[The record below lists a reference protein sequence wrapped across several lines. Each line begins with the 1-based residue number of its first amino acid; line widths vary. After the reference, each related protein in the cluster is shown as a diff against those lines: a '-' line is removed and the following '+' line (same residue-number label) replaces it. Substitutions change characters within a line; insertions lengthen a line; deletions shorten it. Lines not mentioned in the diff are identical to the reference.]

1 MKDYL
6 LASDFDQTLSIDD
19 SGCVLSKLMGA
30 HNFEEKVKGLSRLN
44 LVQQGGELAY
54 LLLHDPE
61 YRRARRD
68 DLIEAGRRVRLKP
81 DVRKLFE
88 FINNGVDGC
97 RFHLNVISSAPEEI
111 VQTALEGLLPK
122 SRIYGTRF
130 QYHPETGEI
139 QSILRAP
146 AGYGKVAVL
155 DELQHKLNIAPERII
170 YMGDG
175 SSDIHVMLH
184 VQRRDGY
191 TIAVSEAKN
200 VTQIARRN
208 ILSENAFSVAL
219 PILQD
224 IAGWSDAARIRGF
237 FENYGLQIQEWG
249 RVRTDF
255 LTVQDSG
262 TQLLPA
268 ISETTS
274 TTTTTA
280 PKEMVNA

>member
-1 MKDYL
+1 MRQYL
-6 LASDFDQTLSIDD
+6 FASDFDQTLSIDD
-19 SGCVLSKLMGA
+19 SGFVLSGLLGA
-30 HNFEEKVKGLSRLN
+30 ARFEEKVKGLSRLN

-61 YRRARRD
+61 YRQARREH
-68 DLIEAGRRVRLKP
+68 LIEAGKRVRLKP
-81 DVRKLFE
+81 DVKKLLG
-88 FINNGVDGC
+88 FIQNGIDGC
-97 RFHLNVISSAPEEI
+97 NFHLHVISSAPEEI
-111 VQTALEGLLPK
+111 VQTALADLLPK
-122 SRIYGTRF
+122 SQIHGTRF
-130 QYHPETGEI
+130 QYHPGTGEI

-155 DELQHKLNIAPERII
+155 DELQSRLNIGPDRII

-175 SSDIHVMLH
+175 SSDIHAMLH

-208 ILSENAFSVAL
+208 ILSENAFSVVI

-224 IAGWSDAARIRGF
+224 IVGWSDPSRIRTF

-249 RVRTDF
+249 RVRTDW
-255 LTVQDSG
+255 LTVQDSHTGLSAALKAG
-262 TQLLPA
+262 T
-268 ISETTS
+268 
-274 TTTTTA
+274 
-280 PKEMVNA
+280 PKEMVHA

>member
-1 MKDYL
+1 MGDVTEVLPVKDYL

-19 SGCVLSKLMGA
+19 SGCVLSRMMGA
-30 HNFEEKVKGLSRLN
+30 ANFEEKVKGLSKLN

-61 YRRARRD
+61 YRKTRREN
-68 DLIEAGRRVRLKP
+68 LVEAGLQVRLKP
-81 DVRKLFE
+81 DVKKLFD
-88 FINNGVDGC
+88 FINGGIDEC

-122 SRIYGTRF
+122 SQIFGTRF
-130 QYHPETGEI
+130 QYHPDTGEI
-139 QSILRAP
+139 QSILQAP

-155 DELQHKLNIAPERII
+155 DALQKKLNIAPERII

-191 TIAVSEAKN
+191 TIAVSEVKN

-208 ILSENAFSVAL
+208 ILSENAFSVVL

-224 IAGWSDAARIRGF
+224 IAGWNDPVRIREF

-249 RVRTDF
+249 RVRTDW
-255 LTVQDSG
+255 LTVQDAGVLVAAAEKS
-262 TQLLPA
+262 
-268 ISETTS
+268 
-274 TTTTTA
+274 
-280 PKEMVNA
+280 KEMVHA

>member
-19 SGCVLSKLMGA
+19 SGCVLSQLMGA
-30 HNFEEKVKGLSRLN
+30 KHFEEKVKGLSRLN

-81 DVRKLFE
+81 DVKKLFE

-111 VQTALEGLLPK
+111 VQTALAGLLPK
-122 SRIYGTRF
+122 SQIYGTRF
-130 QYHPETGEI
+130 QYHPDTGEI

-224 IAGWSDAARIRGF
+224 IAGWSDAGRIRSF

-262 TQLLPA
+262 TQVLA
-268 ISETTS
+268 AVSET
-274 TTTTTA
+274 